1 MIDQNTGR
9 ANVKLQGALQRSVDV
24 IAWGKLQ
31 ARLKRSAGSRPTL
44 VGSHPLTTRFCGVE
58 LIHVTLVIAVCH
70 KKACGY
76 TLRIRTLF
84 FVGFTIVGDEDVKR
98 ETRCVNFRLAVHASR
113 FTL

>member
-1 MIDQNTGR
+1 MIDQKTGR
-9 ANVKLQGALQRSVDV
+9 ANVKMQGALQRSVDV

-44 VGSHPLTTRFCGVE
+44 VGSHPLNTRFCGVE

-76 TLRIRTLF
+76 HCVSARF
-84 FVGFTIVGDEDVKR
+84 FVKFTIVGDEDVKR

-113 FTL
+113 FTF